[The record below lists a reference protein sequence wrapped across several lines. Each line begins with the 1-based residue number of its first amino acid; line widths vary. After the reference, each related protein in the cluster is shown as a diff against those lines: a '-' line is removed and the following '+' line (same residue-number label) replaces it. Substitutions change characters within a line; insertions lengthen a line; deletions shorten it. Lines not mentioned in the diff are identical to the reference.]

1 VEQALDHHI
10 KQQDQIDQHT
20 FCVGC
25 GEKVYLN
32 DQGSYES
39 YPGGVICM
47 PCIEAQRAT
56 DAAAYDAAQMKFE
69 QWQEHWTVRDGELV
83 TA

>member
-1 VEQALDHHI
+1 MEQALEHHI

-47 PCIEAQRAT
+47 PCIEAHR
-56 DAAAYDAAQMKFE
+56 
-69 QWQEHWTVRDGELV
+69 
-83 TA
+83 